1 MAMTPMIM
9 FFHPERLWLMLTI
22 PLLLAGYAALILRR
36 SSRARNSG
44 VDKLSRVLPGQAA
57 WKRHVAVV
65 AAVSSLASLVVAY
78 AQPKDLVNVP
88 RERATVVLAIDVSRS
103 MAAEDIR
110 PNRLEAAKDAAQ
122 GFVSILPEGFNVSL
136 VAFAGTS
143 SIIVPPSTDRGMV
156 NQAIENLQLA
166 PATAIGE
173 GVFSSLDALAL
184 APVDPKHPDE
194 PAPGSIV
201 VLSDGSSN
209 VGRSS
214 EMAAREAKSRGY
226 AVHTIAY
233 GTRKGYVVVDG
244 YRQPVPFSPE
254 ELNRVARLSGGSAFT
269 AGSSDELS
277 KVYES
282 IARSVGYVK
291 EDREVTERYVG
302 IAVALA
308 VIASLAVLSLAARW
322 P

>member
-1 MAMTPMIM
+1 MTPMIM
-9 FFHPERLWLMLTI
+9 FFHPERLWLMIAI
-22 PLLLAGYAALILRR
+22 PLLLAGYAALTMRRR
-36 SSRARNSG
+36 SRTRSTGIES
-44 VDKLSRVLPGQAA
+44 LSRVLPGQAA

-78 AQPKDLVNVP
+78 AQPKDQVNVP
-88 RERATVVLAIDVSRS
+88 RERATVVVAIDVSRS
-103 MAAEDIR
+103 MAAEDVK
-110 PNRLEAAKDAAQ
+110 PNRLDAAKDAAQ
-122 GFVSILPEGFNVSL
+122 SFVNMLPEGFNVSL
-136 VAFAGTS
+136 VAFAGAS
-143 SIIVPPSTDRGMV
+143 SIIVPPTTDRGMV
-156 NQAIENLQLA
+156 NRAIENLQLA

-173 GVFSSLDALAL
+173 GIFSSLDALAL

-214 EMAAREAKSRGY
+214 SIAAKEAKSRGY

-233 GTRKGYVVVDG
+233 GTKNGYVVVDG
-244 YRQPVPFSPE
+244 YREPVPYQPG
-254 ELNRVARLSGGSAFT
+254 ELKEVARLSGGKAFT
-269 AGSSDELS
+269 AGSSAELS
-277 KVYES
+277 EVYKS
-282 IARSVGYVK
+282 IASTIGYVK

-302 IAVALA
+302 FAVALA
-308 VIASLAVLSLAARW
+308 VIASLAVVSLAARW